1 MANEIF
7 FDTSGFFTIIDERG
21 DLHQKAVEWLR
32 SRRGKVRPVTTE
44 WVVGETCTLLVA
56 RKRPH
61 LVAKFLDYPQETRNL
76 NDMGRSTAL
85 LLINP
90 DDTLLRLTKAMIL
103 RQADQGYSFV
113 DCLSFC
119 LMKERRIAKALTTD
133 AHFLKAGFSAVL
145 I

>member
-1 MANEIF
+1 M
-7 FDTSGFFTIIDERG
+7 DERG
-21 DLHQKAVEWLR
+21 DLHQKAVKWLR
-32 SRRGKVRPVTTE
+32 SRRGQVRPVTTE

-61 LVAKFLDYPQETRNL
+61 LVAKFLDYL
-76 NDMGRSTAL
+76 DRSTAL

-90 DDTLLRLTKAMIL
+90 DDTLLRLAKAMIR

-119 LMKERRIAKALTTD
+119 VMKERRIAKALTTD
-133 AHFLKAGFSAVL
+133 AHFLKSGFSAVL
-145 I
+145 NIK

>member
-1 MANEIF
+1 MVNEIF

-44 WVVGETCTLLVA
+44 WIVGETCTLLVA

-61 LVAKFLDYPQETRNL
+61 LVAKFLDYL
-76 NDMGRSTAL
+76 DLSTAL

-90 DDTLLRLTKAMIL
+90 DDTLLRLAKAMIR
-103 RQADQGYSFV
+103 RQAEGYSFV

-119 LMKERRIAKALTTD
+119 LMKERKIAKALTTD